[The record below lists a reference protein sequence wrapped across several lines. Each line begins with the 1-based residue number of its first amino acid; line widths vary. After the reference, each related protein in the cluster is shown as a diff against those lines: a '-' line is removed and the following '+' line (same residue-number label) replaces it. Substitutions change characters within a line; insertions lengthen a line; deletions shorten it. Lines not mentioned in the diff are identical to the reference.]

1 METSNKVYYV
11 DDVMY
16 NKNLPLLQ
24 RLLPYLMLLRKEV
37 DFEKTM
43 LTREMYL
50 IEDKD
55 ARDILLNS
63 IENSIS
69 TTLCRNTYDQY

>member
-11 DDVMY
+11 DDFMY
-16 NKNLPLLQ
+16 NKNLPLL
-24 RLLPYLMLLRKEV
+24 RSLLSYLMLLRKEV
-37 DFEKTM
+37 DFEKTT

-55 ARDILLNS
+55 AKDILLNS
-63 IENSIS
+63 IESSIS
-69 TTLCRNTYDQY
+69 TTLYRSIYV